1 MHDLPPLKAL
11 RAFDLCYRLRS
22 FTGAAKRLNVG
33 QPAISHQIRQ
43 LERDLEVTLFEKRGS
58 RIVSTPA
65 ADAYFEEIAPALAR
79 IADASRR
86 RRAAARSGP
95 PGISLATYP
104 GIAAHWVLPR
114 VADMGGGMATL
125 RTLTAERD
133 ADIDL
138 DRVDLAILFGRGPW
152 PGRAGVPL
160 APERIVPVAAASL
173 ATTWRRAAPE
183 DIARNAPLIHLEDAE
198 HRWYDW
204 NNWRDRFAP
213 DIDRVSVRNTV
224 TNHALS
230 LNEAI
235 YGRGIAL
242 AWLGVVDD
250 LIASGVLAPV
260 FDEPLTS
267 DRAYW
272 LIAGGSGEETD
283 VFREIAERLTV
294 PLTP

>member
-1 MHDLPPLKAL
+1 MHDLPPLRAL

-33 QPAISHQIRQ
+33 QPAISHQIRL

-58 RIVSTPA
+58 QIRATPE

-86 RRAAARSGP
+86 RRAAARTGP
-95 PGISLATYP
+95 PGISLGTYP

-114 VADMGGGMATL
+114 IAEMGGGMATL
-125 RTLTAERD
+125 RTVTAERD
-133 ADIDL
+133 SDIDL

-160 APERIVPVAAASL
+160 ASERIVPVAAASL
-173 ATTWRRAAPE
+173 AAIWRRADPGE
-183 DIARNAPLIHLEDAE
+183 IVARGPLIHLEDAE
-198 HRWYDW
+198 HRWFDW
-204 NNWRDRFAP
+204 NDWRDRFAP
-213 DIDRVSVRNTV
+213 DVETVARRNTV

-235 YGRGIAL
+235 QGRGIAL

-260 FDEPLTS
+260 FDTPLTS

-272 LIAGGSGEETD
+272 LIAGGGGEETE
-283 VFREIAERLTV
+283 VFKDLAARLTV
-294 PLTP
+294 PLSP